1 MMSQIVISQD
11 PKNSTPH
18 KSRVF
23 TAPCSVSDW
32 LFNSRSQVT
41 TNQRTGIS
49 VELRQQYG
57 LFPAQCQTS
66 LKWRKTGVQTGT
78 CCLLNSSLK
87 EGSLVESR

>member
-23 TAPCSVSDW
+23 TAPGSVSDW

-66 LKWRKTGVQTGT
+66 LKWRKTWSPDRH
-78 CCLLNSSLK
+78 LLFTQ
-87 EGSLVESR
+87 

>member
-1 MMSQIVISQD
+1 MISQD

-32 LFNSRSQVT
+32 FNSRSQVT
-41 TNQRTGIS
+41 TNQRTAIS

-57 LFPAQCQTS
+57 LFPAQSQTS
-66 LKWRKTGVQTGT
+66 

-87 EGSLVESR
+87 EGSLAESR

>member
-87 EGSLVESR
+87 EAG